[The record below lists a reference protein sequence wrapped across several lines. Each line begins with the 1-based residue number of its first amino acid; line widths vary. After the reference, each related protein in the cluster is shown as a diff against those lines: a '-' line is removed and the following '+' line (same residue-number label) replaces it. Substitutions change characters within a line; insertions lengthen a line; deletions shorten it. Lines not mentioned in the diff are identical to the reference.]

1 MKCKKI
7 KIRIIKYKG
16 IILKMNKSKIIDI
29 NASNFENIVSNGI
42 VLIDFWAIWCG
53 PCRMFS
59 DILEEIADEVS
70 KYENVKIAKINIEEE
85 KDLSR
90 KFKIRSIPAII
101 IFKNGNIEKQFVG
114 IQSKENLIKE
124 IKELI

>member
-1 MKCKKI
+1 
-7 KIRIIKYKG
+7 
-16 IILKMNKSKIIDI
+16 MNKSKIIDI

-124 IKELI
+124 IKEII